1 LPSPLVQCGS
11 LPLVAG
17 GRQLAPPLLDGVG
30 LLHVSQV
37 PTVTYTMLAVG
48 RPSIL
53 TSRNH
58 PGVVEHEL
66 LKVGRRE
73 FREPFQILQDV
84 DRCIL
89 EGVLGLVWDDAGLAN
104 GDLEGARAALVV
116 DLGELFPRQRL
127 GWR

>member
-1 LPSPLVQCGS
+1 
-11 LPLVAG
+11 
-17 GRQLAPPLLDGVG
+17 
-30 LLHVSQV
+30 
-37 PTVTYTMLAVG
+37 MLAVG

-53 TSRNH
+53 APRDH
-58 PGVVEHEL
+58 PGVVKHEL
-66 LKVGRRE
+66 PKVGRRE